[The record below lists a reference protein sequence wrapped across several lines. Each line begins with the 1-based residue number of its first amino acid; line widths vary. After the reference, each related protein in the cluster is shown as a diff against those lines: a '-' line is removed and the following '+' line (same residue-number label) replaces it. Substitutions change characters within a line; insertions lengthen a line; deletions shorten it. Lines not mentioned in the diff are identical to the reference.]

1 MRSPFRVFDLFDVLM
16 NAYDALCYYNTKRI
30 VDIMNALLSMIK
42 PALMFLIISL
52 MLILIIYVV
61 STVHN
66 KKKNIER
73 FTKTQRSCFKYA
85 FVVGILSVLL
95 LFMNFSVFVD
105 MCKQQTENEIGTVTA
120 ITTSYKLS
128 YCKITISTAE
138 GEYDLVCSKN
148 HFINKYDFNIGDVY
162 QFEYYVHS
170 KTISEAVLIE
180 N

>member
-1 MRSPFRVFDLFDVLM
+1 
-16 NAYDALCYYNTKRI
+16 
-30 VDIMNALLSMIK
+30 MNALLSMIK

-73 FTKTQRSCFKYA
+73 FTKTQRNCLKHA
-85 FVVGILSVLL
+85 IVVGIMSVLL

-105 MCKQQTENEIGTVTA
+105 MCKRQTENEIGTVTA

-128 YCKITISTAE
+128 YCKITISTE
-138 GEYDLVCSKN
+138 KGEYDLVCSKN